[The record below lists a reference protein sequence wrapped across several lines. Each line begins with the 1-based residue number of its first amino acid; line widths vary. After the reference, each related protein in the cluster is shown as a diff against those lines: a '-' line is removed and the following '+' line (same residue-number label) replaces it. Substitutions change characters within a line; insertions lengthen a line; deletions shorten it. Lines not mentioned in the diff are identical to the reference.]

1 MSDMDYYQEKK
12 RQHLEDGFCVIENVL
27 PPELLQEMRELTDR
41 LIDAVPE
48 ADNEKQRSTG
58 SMIPIGRNP
67 AFAKLATLLPALDA
81 YRQMGFDDVRFTSGY
96 VISKPPHS
104 PPLFWHFDWMGWTHP
119 RSYDTEGILIL
130 LGVPTPTLCL
140 MQSLPALPENAHST
154 WNFATALRLV

>member
-119 RSYDTEGILIL
+119 RSYDTERRDAVFANRVLASN
-130 LGVPTPTLCL
+130 VNVFCFEQTLR
-140 MQSLPALPENAHST
+140 NR
-154 WNFATALRLV
+154 NFASAH

>member
-140 MQSLPALPENAHST
+140 MQSL